1 MQIVKT
7 REVKNLNLFT
17 RHKIMIYVYD
27 NRVKIL
33 PCNIGSQSSLSQS
46 MQFLQPSSIKAVRSV
61 LLILVF

>member
-17 RHKIMIYVYD
+17 RHKIMMYVYD

-33 PCNIGSQSSLSQS
+33 PCNIGSQS
-46 MQFLQPSSIKAVRSV
+46 
-61 LLILVF
+61 